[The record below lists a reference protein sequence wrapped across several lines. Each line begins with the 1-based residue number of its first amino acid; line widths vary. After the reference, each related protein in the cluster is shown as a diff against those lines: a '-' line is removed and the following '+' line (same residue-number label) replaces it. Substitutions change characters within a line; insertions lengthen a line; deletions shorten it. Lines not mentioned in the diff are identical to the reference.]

1 MIYLVL
7 LLAVIVQSFAGF
19 VLWRLLRPQSG
30 WVELA
35 GMSVVIG
42 TLLAVFSGIVLQPL
56 FGWGWAL
63 PGLVALIVWA
73 LQLRRSSRFNS
84 AKVEK
89 ADRPLAIA
97 VVIGLAL
104 AVVSFGLSVRSYP
117 LNWEGSWGGFH
128 GDMAFFEALSRSI
141 PTLGVFDSIFTP
153 GQEIHYHWLAYAW
166 TGQLTTSFD
175 AQPFLVLTRVLP
187 VITLFAG
194 VTLIA
199 AWTRRLSRVSWA
211 PTLAVILLLLGG
223 HLGIVYG
230 SVYNFD
236 SPSQSLSV
244 VWLIGFVLLLLQV
257 WGSRYSRFG
266 IVAVLGLVGLFSAG
280 FMLVKV
286 STAAVAAAVLVAVV
300 IWQLIQHRRVT
311 VVQAGIVIAGLV
323 PMAIA
328 YFVFLAGG
336 NGGGGIAVGSLLDR
350 ASSEQGMNPT
360 VGIIGVALGT
370 GILALG
376 IGVRW
381 VGTLW
386 LATDSR
392 WRARPEFA
400 IGIGLVVS
408 GVGAAIVLNGGQ
420 NELWFAAAA
429 AGPLAALS
437 SVGVGNAWECVHS
450 RVAGKQIL
458 TAVAVVLSAVVV
470 YVVVW
475 VLWASGPSGND
486 AWIPTLRWL
495 GPIAGLVVA
504 ALLAWLVM
512 ILIGVRSLIAGVGL
526 FVLIATLA
534 TAPGR
539 LLGVGTGL
547 VGSPPDVRSEF
558 FSPPTD
564 ILPYLD
570 QDSVSAIP
578 AGYLQAGEFLRSNS
592 ADGDLVAT
600 NLTFSTIV
608 PALSGVQTL
617 VSGTGYQTPYGPAG
631 GEQIL
636 LEREVDS
643 YGFINAPSVATVAP
657 LCEAGVRWVWID
669 PNRTGNADWSGF
681 LRSRYED
688 DSVIVGELDPALC

>member
-7 LLAVIVQSFAGF
+7 LLAVMVQSFAGF

-63 PGLVALIVWA
+63 PGFLALIVWA
-73 LQLRRSSRFNS
+73 LRIRRF
-84 AKVEK
+84 KGVEVEK
-89 ADRPLAIA
+89 VDRPLAIA

-117 LNWEGSWGGFH
+117 LNWEGSWSGFH
-128 GDMAFFEALSRSI
+128 GDMAFFEALGRSI

-153 GQEIHYHWLAYAW
+153 GQAIHYHWLTYAW
-166 TGQLTTSFD
+166 TGQLTTSLD

-187 VITLFAG
+187 VVTLFAG

-199 AWTRRLSRVSWA
+199 AWTRRLSSVSWA
-211 PTLAVILLLLGG
+211 PSLAVILLLLGG

-230 SVYNFD
+230 SVFNFD

-244 VWLIGFVLLLLQV
+244 VWLIGFVVLLVQV
-257 WGSRYSRFG
+257 WGSRYSRIG
-266 IVAVLGLVGLFSAG
+266 VIAVLGLVGLFSAG

-286 STAAVAAAVLVAVV
+286 STAAVAAAALVALVV
-300 IWQLIQHRRVT
+300 WQLIQHRKVT
-311 VVQAGIVIAGLV
+311 VILFGIVIAGLV
-323 PMAIA
+323 PMAIT

-336 NGGGGIAVGSLLDR
+336 NGGGGISLGSLLDR

-360 VGIIGVALGT
+360 VGVLGVALGT

-376 IGVRW
+376 IGARW

-386 LATDSR
+386 LATDSV

-408 GVGAAIVLNGGQ
+408 GVGAAVVLNGGQ

-437 SVGVGNAWECVHS
+437 AVGVGNAWEFVSS
-450 RVAGKQIL
+450 RVTGKRVL
-458 TAVAVVLSAVVV
+458 SVLAVVLSALVV
-470 YVVVW
+470 YMVVW
-475 VLWASGPSGND
+475 VLWATGPSGGNV
-486 AWIPTLRWL
+486 WIPTLRWL

-504 ALLAWLVM
+504 VLLAWLVM
-512 ILIGVRSLIAGVGL
+512 VLIGARSLMVGVGI
-526 FVLIATLA
+526 FVVIATLA

-547 VGSPPDVRSEF
+547 VGSPPNVRNEF
-558 FSPPTD
+558 FSPPTTM
-564 ILPYLD
+564 IPYLD
-570 QDSVSAIP
+570 QESVSAIP
-578 AGYLQAGEFLRSNS
+578 SSYLRAGEFLRSNS
-592 ADGDLVAT
+592 SGDDLLVT
-600 NLTFSTIV
+600 NLTFSSIV
-608 PALSGVQTL
+608 PALSGLQTV
-617 VSGTGYQTPYGPAG
+617 VSGTWYQTPYGSSG
-631 GEQIL
+631 GEGSL
-636 LEREVDS
+636 LEREAASVA
-643 YGFINAPSVATVAP
+643 FINQPSAATAAP
-657 LCEAGVRWVWID
+657 LCEVGVRWVWID
-669 PNRTGNADWSGF
+669 PDRTENRDWSGF
-681 LRSRYED
+681 VTIRYED
-688 DSVIVGELDPALC
+688 DSVIVGELNPALC

>member
-7 LLAVIVQSFAGF
+7 LLAVMVQSFAGF

-63 PGLVALIVWA
+63 PGFLALIVWA
-73 LQLRRSSRFNS
+73 LRIRRF
-84 AKVEK
+84 KGVEVEK
-89 ADRPLAIA
+89 VDRPLAIA

-117 LNWEGSWGGFH
+117 LNWEGSWSGFH
-128 GDMAFFEALSRSI
+128 GDMAFFEALGRSI

-153 GQEIHYHWLAYAW
+153 GQAIHYHWLTYAW

-187 VITLFAG
+187 VVTLFAG

-199 AWTRRLSRVSWA
+199 AWTRRLSSVSWA
-211 PTLAVILLLLGG
+211 PSLAVILLLLGG

-230 SVYNFD
+230 SVFNFD

-244 VWLIGFVLLLLQV
+244 VWLIGFVVLLVQV
-257 WGSRYSRFG
+257 WGPRYSRIG
-266 IVAVLGLVGLFSAG
+266 VIAVLGLVGLFSAG

-286 STAAVAAAVLVAVV
+286 STAAVAAAALVALVV
-300 IWQLIQHRRVT
+300 WQLIQHRKVS
-311 VVQAGIVIAGLV
+311 VIQFGIVIAGLV
-323 PMAIA
+323 PMAVA
-328 YFVFLAGG
+328 YFVFLARG

-360 VGIIGVALGT
+360 VGVLGVALGT

-386 LATDSR
+386 LATDSV

-400 IGIGLVVS
+400 IGIGLIVS
-408 GVGAAIVLNGGQ
+408 GVGAAVVLNGGQ

-437 SVGVGNAWECVHS
+437 AVGVGNAWEFVSS
-450 RVAGKQIL
+450 RVTGKRL
-458 TAVAVVLSAVVV
+458 LSVLAVVLSALVV
-470 YVVVW
+470 YMVVW
-475 VLWASGPSGND
+475 VLWATGPSGNNV
-486 AWIPTLRWL
+486 WNPTLRWF
-495 GPIAGLVVA
+495 GPIAGFVVA
-504 ALLAWLVM
+504 VLLAWLVTQ
-512 ILIGVRSLIAGVGL
+512 LIGARSLMVGVGI
-526 FVLIATLA
+526 FVAIATLA

-547 VGSPPDVRSEF
+547 VGSPPNVRSEF
-558 FSPPTD
+558 FSPPTTMT
-564 ILPYLD
+564 PYLD
-570 QDSVSAIP
+570 QEFVSAIP
-578 AGYLQAGEFLRSNS
+578 SSYLRAGEFLRSNS
-592 ADGDLVAT
+592 SGDDLLVT
-600 NLTFSTIV
+600 NLTFSSIV
-608 PALSGVQTL
+608 PALSGLQT
-617 VSGTGYQTPYGPAG
+617 VISGTWYQTPYGSSG
-631 GEQIL
+631 GEGL
-636 LEREVDS
+636 LLAREAAS
-643 YGFINAPSVATVAP
+643 FAFINQPSAATAAP
-657 LCEAGVRWVWID
+657 LCELGVRWVWID
-669 PNRTGNADWSGF
+669 PDRTENRDWSGF
-681 LRSRYED
+681 VTIRYED
-688 DSVIVGELDPALC
+688 DSVIVGELNSALC

>member
-7 LLAVIVQSFAGF
+7 LLAVTVQGFAGF
-19 VLWRLLRPQSG
+19 VLWRLLRPHSG

-42 TLLAVFSGIVLQPL
+42 TLLAVFSGIFLQPL
-56 FGWGWAL
+56 FAWGWAL
-63 PGLVALIVWA
+63 PGLVAIIVWA
-73 LQLRRSSRFNS
+73 LRLRRSSRFNS
-84 AKVEK
+84 AEVEK

-97 VVIGLAL
+97 VVIGFAL

-117 LNWEGSWGGFH
+117 LNWEGSWSGFH

-199 AWTRRLSRVSWA
+199 AWTRRLSCVSWT

-266 IVAVLGLVGLFSAG
+266 FVAVLGLVGLFSAG

-286 STAAVAAAVLVAVV
+286 STAAVAVAVLVAVV

-311 VVQAGIVIAGLV
+311 VVQAGIVISGLV

-360 VGIIGVALGT
+360 VGVIGVAVGT

-392 WRARPEFA
+392 WRVRPEFA

-408 GVGAAIVLNGGQ
+408 GVGAAVVLNGGQ

-437 SVGVGNAWECVHS
+437 AVGVGNAWECVHS
-450 RVAGKQIL
+450 RAAAKRVL
-458 TAVAVVLSAVVV
+458 TGLAVVLSAVAV

-475 VLWASGPSGND
+475 VLWASGPSGNNV
-486 AWIPTLRWL
+486 WIPTLRWL

-504 ALLAWLVM
+504 GLLAWFVM
-512 ILIGVRSLIAGVGL
+512 VLIGARSLMAGVGI
-526 FVLIATLA
+526 FVVIATLA

-539 LLGVGTGL
+539 LLGVSTSS
-547 VGSPPDVRSEF
+547 VGSLPDVRSEF
-558 FSPPTD
+558 FSPPAT
-564 ILPYLD
+564 IIPYLD
-570 QDSVSAIP
+570 QELFYSIP
-578 AGYLQAGEFLRSNS
+578 AGYLRAGEFLRSNS
-592 ADGDLVAT
+592 SDGDLLVT
-600 NLTFSTIV
+600 NLTSSSIA
-608 PALSGVQTL
+608 PALSGLQTL
-617 VSGTGYQTPYGPAG
+617 VSGTMYQTPYGAAG
-631 GEQIL
+631 GEGL
-636 LEREVDS
+636 LLAREADS
-643 YGFINAPSVATVAP
+643 YGFVDAPSAGTAAP
-657 LCEAGVRWVWID
+657 LCEAGVRWVWIN
-669 PNRTGNADWSGF
+669 PERTKNADWSGF
-681 LRSRYED
+681 VTIGYED
-688 DSVIVGELDPALC
+688 DNVIVGELNPALC

>member
-7 LLAVIVQSFAGF
+7 LLAVMVQSFAGF

-30 WVELA
+30 WVELT

-63 PGLVALIVWA
+63 PGFLALIVWA
-73 LQLRRSSRFNS
+73 LRIRRF
-84 AKVEK
+84 KGVEVEK
-89 ADRPLAIA
+89 VDRPLAIA

-117 LNWEGSWGGFH
+117 LNWEGSWSGFH
-128 GDMAFFEALSRSI
+128 GDMAFFEALGRSI

-153 GQEIHYHWLAYAW
+153 GQAIHYHWLTYAW

-175 AQPFLVLTRVLP
+175 TQPFLVLTRVLP
-187 VITLFAG
+187 VVTLFAG

-199 AWTRRLSRVSWA
+199 AWTRRLSSVSWA
-211 PTLAVILLLLGG
+211 PSLAVILLLLGG

-230 SVYNFD
+230 SVFNFD

-244 VWLIGFVLLLLQV
+244 VWLIGFVVLLVQV
-257 WGSRYSRFG
+257 WGPRYSRIG
-266 IVAVLGLVGLFSAG
+266 VINVLGLVGLFSAG

-286 STAAVAAAVLVAVV
+286 STAAVAAAALVALVV
-300 IWQLIQHRRVT
+300 WQLIQHRKVS
-311 VVQAGIVIAGLV
+311 VIQFGIVIAGLV
-323 PMAIA
+323 PMAVA
-328 YFVFLAGG
+328 YFVFLARG

-360 VGIIGVALGT
+360 VGVLGVALGT

-386 LATDSR
+386 LATDSV

-400 IGIGLVVS
+400 IGIGLIVS
-408 GVGAAIVLNGGQ
+408 GVGAAVVLNGGQ

-437 SVGVGNAWECVHS
+437 AVGVGNAWEFVSS
-450 RVAGKQIL
+450 RVTGKRL
-458 TAVAVVLSAVVV
+458 LSVLAVVLSALVV
-470 YVVVW
+470 YMVVW
-475 VLWASGPSGND
+475 VLWATGPSGNNV
-486 AWIPTLRWL
+486 WNPTLRWF
-495 GPIAGLVVA
+495 GPIAGFVVA
-504 ALLAWLVM
+504 VLLAWLVTQ
-512 ILIGVRSLIAGVGL
+512 LIGARSLMVGVGI
-526 FVLIATLA
+526 FVAIATLA

-547 VGSPPDVRSEF
+547 VGSPPNVRSEF
-558 FSPPTD
+558 FSPPTTMT
-564 ILPYLD
+564 PYLD
-570 QDSVSAIP
+570 QEFVSAIP
-578 AGYLQAGEFLRSNS
+578 SSYLRAGEFLRSNS
-592 ADGDLVAT
+592 SGDDLLVT
-600 NLTFSTIV
+600 NLTFSSIV
-608 PALSGVQTL
+608 PALSGLQT
-617 VSGTGYQTPYGPAG
+617 VISGTWYQTPYGSSG
-631 GEQIL
+631 GEGL
-636 LEREVDS
+636 LLAREAAS
-643 YGFINAPSVATVAP
+643 FAFINQPSAATAAP
-657 LCEAGVRWVWID
+657 LCELGVRWVWID
-669 PNRTGNADWSGF
+669 PDRTENRDWSGF
-681 LRSRYED
+681 VTIRYED
-688 DSVIVGELDPALC
+688 DSVIVGELNSALC

>member
-1 MIYLVL
+1 
-7 LLAVIVQSFAGF
+7 
-19 VLWRLLRPQSG
+19 
-30 WVELA
+30 
-35 GMSVVIG
+35 MSVVIG
-42 TLLAVFSGIVLQPL
+42 TLLAVFSGIVLQPF

-73 LQLRRSSRFNS
+73 LRLHRSSRFKS
-84 AKVEK
+84 VEVEK
-89 ADRPLAIA
+89 VDRPLAIA
-97 VVIGLAL
+97 VVIGFAL

-117 LNWEGSWGGFH
+117 LNWEGSWSGFH
-128 GDMAFFEALSRSI
+128 GDMAFFEALGRSI
-141 PTLGVFDSIFTP
+141 PTLGIFDSIFTP

-199 AWTRRLSRVSWA
+199 AWTRRLSGVSWA
-211 PTLAVILLLLGG
+211 PSLAVILLLLGG

-244 VWLIGFVLLLLQV
+244 VWLIGFVLLLVQV
-257 WGSRYSRFG
+257 WGSRYSSIG
-266 IVAVLGLVGLFSAG
+266 YVAVLGLVGLFSAG

-286 STAAVAAAVLVAVV
+286 STASVAAAVLVALV
-300 IWQLIQHRRVT
+300 IWQLIQHHRVT
-311 VVQAGIVIAGLV
+311 LVQVGIVIAGLV
-323 PMAIA
+323 PMVIA
-328 YFVFLAGG
+328 YFVFLARG

-360 VGIIGVALGT
+360 VGVIGVALGT

-386 LATDSR
+386 LATDSV
-392 WRARPEFA
+392 WRVRPEFA

-408 GVGAAIVLNGGQ
+408 GVGAAVVLNGGQ

-437 SVGVGNAWECVHS
+437 AVGAGNAWECVSS
-450 RVAGKQIL
+450 RVVGRRVPSAL
-458 TAVAVVLSAVVV
+458 AVVLSAVVV

-475 VLWASGPSGND
+475 VFWATGPSGNNV
-486 AWIPTLRWL
+486 WIPTLRWL

-504 ALLAWLVM
+504 GLLAWLVTVF
-512 ILIGVRSLIAGVGL
+512 IGARSLMVGL
-526 FVLIATLA
+526 GIFVVIATLA

-539 LLGVGTGL
+539 LLGVGTGS
-547 VGSPPDVRSEF
+547 VGSPPDVRNEF
-558 FSPPTD
+558 FSPPVT
-564 ILPYLD
+564 IIPYLD
-570 QDSVSAIP
+570 QELVYAIP
-578 AGYLQAGEFLRSNS
+578 AGYLRSGEFLRSNS
-592 ADGDLVAT
+592 SDGDLLVT
-600 NLTFSTIV
+600 NLTFSSIA
-608 PALSGVQTL
+608 PALSGLQTL
-617 VSGTGYQTPYGPAG
+617 VSGTLYQRPYGAAG
-631 GEQIL
+631 GDGL
-636 LEREVDS
+636 LLAREADS
-643 YGFINAPSVATVAP
+643 FAFIDQPSAATAAP
-657 LCEAGVRWVWID
+657 LCEVGVRWVWID
-669 PNRTGNADWSGF
+669 PDRTENADWSGF
-681 LRSRYED
+681 VTIGYED
-688 DSVIVGELDPALC
+688 DNVIVGELNPALC

>member
-7 LLAVIVQSFAGF
+7 LLALVVQSFAGF

-42 TLLAVFSGIVLQPL
+42 TLLAVFSGIIWQPL
-56 FGWGWAL
+56 FAWGWAL
-63 PGLVALIVWA
+63 PGFVALIVWA
-73 LQLRRSSRFNS
+73 LRLRRF
-84 AKVEK
+84 KGVEVEK
-89 ADRPLAIA
+89 VDRPLVIA
-97 VVIGLAL
+97 VVIGFAL
-104 AVVSFGLSVRSYP
+104 AAFSFGLSVRSYP
-117 LNWEGSWGGFH
+117 LNWEGSWSGFH
-128 GDMAFFEALSRSI
+128 GDMAFFEALGRSI

-187 VITLFAG
+187 VVTLFAG

-199 AWTRRLSRVSWA
+199 AWTRRLSSVSWA

-230 SVYNFD
+230 SVFNFD

-244 VWLIGFVLLLLQV
+244 VWLIGFVVLLVQV
-257 WGSRYSRFG
+257 WGSRYSRIGF
-266 IVAVLGLVGLFSAG
+266 VAVLVLVGLFSAG

-286 STAAVAAAVLVAVV
+286 STAAVAAAALVALVL
-300 IWQLIQHRRVT
+300 WQLIQHRKVS
-311 VVQAGIVIAGLV
+311 VIQFGIVTAGLV
-323 PMAIA
+323 PMAVA
-328 YFVFLAGG
+328 YFVLLAGG

-360 VGIIGVALGT
+360 VGVLGVALGT

-376 IGVRW
+376 IGARW

-386 LATDSR
+386 LATDSV

-400 IGIGLVVS
+400 IGIGLVGS
-408 GVGAAIVLNGGQ
+408 GVGAAVVLNGGQ

-437 SVGVGNAWECVHS
+437 AVGVGNAWEFVSS
-450 RVAGKQIL
+450 RVTGKRVL
-458 TAVAVVLSAVVV
+458 SVLAVVLSALVV

-475 VLWASGPSGND
+475 VLWTTGPSGGNV
-486 AWIPTLRWL
+486 WIPTLRWL

-504 ALLAWLVM
+504 VLLAWLVTV
-512 ILIGVRSLIAGVGL
+512 LIGARSLMVGVGI
-526 FVLIATLA
+526 FVAIATLA

-539 LLGVGTGL
+539 LLGIGTGL
-547 VGSPPDVRSEF
+547 VGSPPNVRNEF
-558 FSPPTD
+558 FSPPTTM
-564 ILPYLD
+564 IPYLD
-570 QDSVSAIP
+570 QESVSAIP
-578 AGYLQAGEFLRSNS
+578 SSYLRAGEFLRSNS
-592 ADGDLVAT
+592 SRGDRLVT
-600 NLTFSTIV
+600 NLSFSSIV
-608 PALSGVQTL
+608 PALSGLQTV
-617 VSGTGYQTPYGPAG
+617 VSGTWYQTPYGSSG
-631 GEQIL
+631 GEEL
-636 LEREVDS
+636 LLAREAAS
-643 YGFINAPSVATVAP
+643 FAFINQPSAATAAP
-657 LCEAGVRWVWID
+657 LCELGVRWVWID
-669 PNRTGNADWSGF
+669 PDRTENRDWSGF
-681 LRSRYED
+681 VTIGYED
-688 DSVIVGELDPALC
+688 DSVIVGELNSALC